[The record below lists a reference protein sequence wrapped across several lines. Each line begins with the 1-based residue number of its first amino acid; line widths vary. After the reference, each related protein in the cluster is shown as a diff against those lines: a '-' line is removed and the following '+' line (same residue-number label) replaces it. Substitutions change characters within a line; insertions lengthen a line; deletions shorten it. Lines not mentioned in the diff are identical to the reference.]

1 MSPEEQADITQF
13 LVRLADI
20 LPQDLSYAGVS
31 YILYMLARAYR
42 VPAEDFLPLALNSH
56 MNLAAEQARQSLN

>member
-13 LVRLADI
+13 LERLADI

-31 YILYMLARAYR
+31 YIIYMLGRAYR
-42 VPAEDFLPLALNSH
+42 VPAEDFLPIALNSH